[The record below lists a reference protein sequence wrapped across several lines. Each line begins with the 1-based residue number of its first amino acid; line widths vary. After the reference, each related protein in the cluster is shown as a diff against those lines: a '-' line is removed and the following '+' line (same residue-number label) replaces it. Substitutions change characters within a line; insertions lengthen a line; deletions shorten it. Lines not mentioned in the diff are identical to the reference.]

1 MIDSYRKLYDILSRG
16 ERRKL
21 YLLIAMMLVNGV
33 LEMTGV
39 AAILPFLAVLADP
52 GIIETNANLA
62 WAYDLF
68 GFTDHR
74 TFLMVLGGVVFL
86 IVIVSLGFKV
96 LTIYATTRFSAMR
109 GYSLSTQMMSNYLRQ
124 PYAWFLQRHSA
135 DLGRTVL
142 FEVEKVVQGSL
153 LPAVKL
159 LTQIFAV
166 VFLVALLVA
175 VNPVASLL
183 VASLVGGSYA
193 LIFLFVRKKLAHY
206 GAIRWHANKGR
217 FDIASESMG
226 GIKDVKLMGLEEAY
240 LARFRRPAKAI
251 AQAGAMATL
260 IGELPRHILE
270 AVAFGGM
277 LLLILFLL
285 STGESTL
292 TDIAPVLGLYAFAG
306 LRMFPALQSIYL
318 QLTHLRTQKTALDAL
333 YADLRETRRSRQ
345 AGHPTRDAQ
354 VMHLHES
361 LELVDVHYTYPKAE
375 RPALSGLNLTVPAY
389 AKVGIVGGTGAGKT
403 TVVDLIL
410 GLLEPDAG
418 EVRVDGTPLT
428 TANLRSW
435 QNAVGYVPQHIFLLD
450 ASIRANIAFGKDP
463 EEIDQA
469 AIERAARVAELHD
482 FVVGELSEGYD
493 TVVGERG
500 VRLSGGQRQRIG
512 IARAL
517 YHDPDILILDEATSA
532 LDNLTERAVMDAVR
546 NLGGEKTVV
555 MIAHRLTT
563 VRGCDVIFM
572 MEQGRVVA
580 SGSFDELVDKSQK
593 FRAMVAGGQG

>member
-1 MIDSYRKLYDILSRG
+1 
-16 ERRKL
+16 
-21 YLLIAMMLVNGV
+21 
-33 LEMTGV
+33 
-39 AAILPFLAVLADP
+39 
-52 GIIETNANLA
+52 
-62 WAYDLF
+62 
-68 GFTDHR
+68 
-74 TFLMVLGGVVFL
+74 
-86 IVIVSLGFKV
+86 VIVSLGFKV

-124 PYAWFLQRHSA
+124 PYEWFLHRHSA

-142 FEVEKVVQGSL
+142 FEVDKVVQGSL

-183 VASLVGGSYA
+183 VAGLVGGSYA
-193 LIFLFVRKKLAHY
+193 VIFLFVRKKLAHF

-217 FDIASESMG
+217 FAIASESMG

-240 LARFRRPAKAI
+240 LDRFRRPAKAI

-285 STGESTL
+285 STGETTL

-333 YADLRETRRSRQ
+333 YADLSETRAASRR
-345 AGHPTRDAQ
+345 PTRPATGPGDAPAR
-354 VMHLHES
+354 E

-375 RPALSGLNLTVPAY
+375 RPALSGLSLAIPAY

-403 TVVDLIL
+403 TVVDLVL
-410 GLLEPDAG
+410 GLLEPDGG

-450 ASIRANIAFGKDP
+450 ASIRANIAFGKEP

-493 TVVGERG
+493 TTVGERG

-532 LDNLTERAVMDAVR
+532 LDNVTERAVMDAVR

-563 VRGCDVIFM
+563 VRGCDIIFM